1 MTSWLNKLVKTM
13 TKNQGTEQKILEAAR
28 KVFLLKGMAGAR
40 MQEIADE
47 AGINKA
53 LLHYYF
59 RSKDKLFQKIF
70 EEVLEKISFRL
81 VDVFSRE
88 STFFEKLQQFIDVY
102 TEVLM
107 ENQYLPM
114 FVLNEMNQN
123 PERLQEMFMKKDIVG
138 EIMKFITQLMSEIN
152 NGKIR
157 PIHPSHLIVNLMG
170 LLIFPFAIRPMV
182 APMIKQH
189 IGIDYEDILSER
201 KKVVYDFVYN
211 ALKIDDNE
219 N

>member
-1 MTSWLNKLVKTM
+1 M
-13 TKNQGTEQKILEAAR
+13 TKNQGTEKKILEAAR
-28 KVFLLKGMAGAR
+28 EVFLRKGMAGAR

-70 EEVLEKISFRL
+70 EETLEKISFSL
-81 VDVFSRE
+81 VDSFSQD
-88 STFFEKLQQFIDVY
+88 SSIFEKLQKFIDAY
-102 TEVLM
+102 TDVLL
-107 ENQYLPM
+107 ENPYLPM

-123 PERLQEMFMKKDIVG
+123 PERLQKMFKKNVIVG

-157 PIHPSHLIVNLMG
+157 PIHPSHFIVNLMG
-170 LLIFPFAIRPMV
+170 LLIFPFAVKPMI
-182 APMIKQH
+182 APMLKEH
-189 IGIDYEDILSER
+189 IGLDYEEMLAER
-201 KKVVYDFVYN
+201 KKVVFDFVYN
-211 ALKIDDNE
+211 AIKIDDNGK
-219 N
+219 

>member
-1 MTSWLNKLVKTM
+1 M
-13 TKNQGTEQKILEAAR
+13 TKNQGKEKKILEAAR
-28 KVFLLKGMAGAR
+28 EVFMRKGMAGAR

-70 EEVLEKISFRL
+70 EETLEKISFSL
-81 VDVFSRE
+81 EHSFSQD
-88 STFFEKLQQFIDVY
+88 SSIFEKLQKLIDAY
-102 TEVLM
+102 TDVLLD
-107 ENQYLPM
+107 NPYLPM
-114 FVLNEMNQN
+114 FVLNEINQN
-123 PERLQEMFMKKDIVG
+123 PDRIQKMFEKNDIVG
-138 EIMKFITQLMSEIN
+138 ELMKFITQLMSEIN

-170 LLIFPFAIRPMV
+170 LLIFPFAVRPMV
-182 APMIKQH
+182 APMLKEH
-189 IGIDYEDILSER
+189 IGINYEDLLAER

-211 ALKIDDNE
+211 AIKIDDNGK
-219 N
+219 

>member
-1 MTSWLNKLVKTM
+1 M
-13 TKNQGTEQKILEAAR
+13 TKNQGKEKKILEAAR
-28 KVFLLKGMAGAR
+28 KVFMRKGMAGAR

-70 EEVLEKISFRL
+70 EETLEKISFSL
-81 VDVFSRE
+81 EYYFSQD
-88 STFFEKLQQFIDVY
+88 SSIFEKLQKLIDAY
-102 TEVLM
+102 TDVLLD
-107 ENQYLPM
+107 NPYLPM
-114 FVLNEMNQN
+114 FVLNEINQN
-123 PERLQEMFMKKDIVG
+123 PDRIQKMFEKNDIVG
-138 EIMKFITQLMSEIN
+138 ELMKFITQLMSEIN

-170 LLIFPFAIRPMV
+170 LLIFPFAVKPMI
-182 APMIKQH
+182 APMFKEH
-189 IGIDYEDILSER
+189 IGINYEDLLAER

-211 ALKIDDNE
+211 AIKIDDNGK
-219 N
+219 